1 LTRREAEVL
10 GLLAQG
16 LSNKEI
22 AAILCLSDRTIERHV
37 TGLYRK
43 IGVGRRTEATAYALR
58 YGLVD
63 ATDLES

>member
-22 AAILCLSDRTIERHV
+22 AAELWLSTRTVERHI
-37 TGLYRK
+37 TGLYGK
-43 IGVGRRTEATAYALR
+43 IGVQRRTETTAFALR
-58 YGLVD
+58 RGLLD
-63 ATDLES
+63 DDLHKT